1 MQCSDR
7 VGGRW
12 WRERKVALCQCSE
25 NLTKGAAE
33 REACP
38 QPDLTGWKGL
48 VGKCELV
55 ADLRQLARVWDSNAD
70 LITIL
75 PTVVRCLGTGPNRV
89 WIRLGGVCFGGV
101 KISRLAGSGVAGV
114 PTP

>member
-1 MQCSDR
+1 
-7 VGGRW
+7 VEGEEG
-12 WRERKVALCQCSE
+12 WRCVSVRKNGLAR

-70 LITIL
+70 LITIC
-75 PTVVRCLGTGPNRV
+75 PP
-89 WIRLGGVCFGGV
+89 
-101 KISRLAGSGVAGV
+101 
-114 PTP
+114 